1 VEILLQDLRYG
12 VKALLKT
19 PLFTTIAI
27 ATVAL
32 GIGANT
38 AIFSIVNAVL
48 LRPLPYKDPGRLVSL
63 FEQSENGEVN
73 GVSLPNFL
81 DWRDQNQVFEQM
93 AAYRWQAFNLTS
105 IEDPQL
111 LDGWYVSSDFFP
123 VLGVNPILGRTFLP
137 EEEKADGTR
146 VVLLSYRLW
155 QRQFGGDPNL
165 IGQTVTIN
173 AQDYTVVG
181 IIPHDFRLYGSTGDG
196 PMRPIDLW
204 MPVSLWAYDMMYRGF
219 PSTSVIARLKAG
231 ISLEQARA
239 NMATI
244 ARQLEQQYPKTN
256 TGVGVRVVSLHEA
269 VAKDTRP
276 ALLVLLG
283 AVGFVL
289 LLACA
294 NVTNLLLARAAARHR
309 EVAIRAALGA
319 SRLRIIRQL
328 LTESLLLAMTGGVFG
343 LLLAFWGVHFLSG
356 ILPKNMPRI
365 EEVCV
370 DGRVLGFTLF
380 CSVLTGVVFG
390 LAPALQSSK
399 INLAVALKEG
409 ARNVTPGKGRSRLRS
424 VLVATEVA
432 VSVVLLIGA
441 GLMIKSFLRLRAT
454 DLGFNAKN
462 VLMMNFSLSI
472 TQYRTHA
479 KRSAFYQQMLSR
491 IEVLPGV
498 QAAGAASPP
507 ALPGGGWETPI
518 VVEGRP
524 LTSTE
529 DASTEYS
536 LISYDYFRVL
546 GIPLLKGRYF
556 TERDVEGAPLVAIID
571 DNLEHRLFTPEED
584 PIGTRL
590 KLLDLT
596 DMHTPVSA
604 TIVGVVRHVN
614 DYEINADSKT
624 EMYVPFVQAPMYKF
638 TLVVRTGSNPL
649 SLADA
654 VRREVLQ
661 VDRGQPAY
669 NIRTMEQEADQA
681 MAPERLY
688 VLLFGFFAVAALV
701 LAAAGIYA
709 VIAYSVSQCTHEI
722 GIRMALGAQ
731 KMDVLR
737 LVIRQGMSLTLV
749 GLVIG
754 LGLAFALTRVLSSLL
769 YKVSPTDPFT
779 HISIPLLLSAVALL
793 ACYIPARK
801 ATKVDPIVALRD
813 E

>member
-1 VEILLQDLRYG
+1 MEILVQDLRYG
-12 VKALLKT
+12 GKALLKT
-19 PLFTTIAI
+19 PLFTALAIAI
-27 ATVAL
+27 VAL
-32 GIGANT
+32 GIGLNT
-38 AIFSIVNAVL
+38 AIFSVVNGVL
-48 LRPLPYKDPGRLVSL
+48 LRPLPYQDPGRLVSL
-63 FEQSENGEVN
+63 FEESENGELN

-105 IEDPQL
+105 VEDPQL
-111 LDGWYVSSDFFP
+111 LDGWYVSSNFFP
-123 VLGVNPILGRTFLP
+123 LLGVNPILGGTFLP
-137 EEEKADGTR
+137 EEDKAHGTP

-155 QRQFGGDPNL
+155 QRQFAGDPNL
-165 IGQTVTIN
+165 IGQTITIN
-173 AQDYTVVG
+173 AQDYTVIG
-181 IIPHDFRLYGSTGDG
+181 IIPRDFRLYGPTGDG

-204 MPVSLWAYDMMYRGF
+204 MPVSLWTYDMNYRGF
-219 PSTSVIARLKAG
+219 PSASVIARLKAG
-231 ISLEQARA
+231 VTLEQARA
-239 NMATI
+239 NMAAI

-256 TGVGVRVVSLHEA
+256 TGIGVRMVSFYEA
-269 VAKDTRP
+269 VVKDTRP

-294 NVTNLLLARAAARHR
+294 NVTNLLLARATTRHR
-309 EVAIRAALGA
+309 EVAIRTALGA

-328 LTESLLLAMTGGVFG
+328 LTESVLLAMTGGVFG
-343 LLLAFWGVHFLSG
+343 LLLAFWGVHFLIG

-365 EEVCV
+365 EEVGV
-370 DGRVLGFTLF
+370 DARVLGFTLF
-380 CSVLTGVVFG
+380 CSVLTGVGFG
-390 LAPALQSSK
+390 IAPSLQSSK
-399 INLAVALKEG
+399 LNLAVALKEG
-409 ARNVTPGKGRSRLRS
+409 ARNVTPCKGLSRLRS

-432 VSVVLLIGA
+432 VSVVLLVGA

-462 VLMMNFSLSI
+462 VLMMNFSLPI
-472 TQYRTHA
+472 TQYGTHA
-479 KRSAFYQQMLSR
+479 QRSAFYQQMLSR

-507 ALPGGGWETPI
+507 ALPGGGLETPI
-518 VVEGRP
+518 VVEGRQH
-524 LTSTE
+524 TSTE

-556 TERDVEGAPLVAIID
+556 TVRDAEEAPLVAIID
-571 DNLEHRLFTPEED
+571 DNLEHQLFTHEED
-584 PIGTRL
+584 PIGKRL

-614 DYEINADSKT
+614 DYQINADSKT
-624 EMYVPFVQAPMYKF
+624 LMYVPFVQAPMYKF

-649 SLADA
+649 NLADA

-669 NIRTMEQEADQA
+669 NIRTMEQEADQLV
-681 MAPERLY
+681 APERLY
-688 VLLFGFFAVAALV
+688 MRLFCFLGVAALL
-701 LAAAGIYA
+701 LAGAGIYA
-709 VIAYSVSQCTHEI
+709 VIAYSDSQRTHEI

-731 KMDVLR
+731 RIDVLR
-737 LVIRQGMSLTLV
+737 LIIRQGMSPTVV

-754 LGLAFALTRVLSSLL
+754 LGLAFGLTRVLSSLL
-769 YKVSPTDPFT
+769 HKVSPTDLFT
-779 HISIPLLLSAVALL
+779 HVSIPLLLTAVAFL
-793 ACYIPARK
+793 ACYVPARK
-801 ATKVDPIVALRD
+801 AIKVDPMVALRD

>member
-1 VEILLQDLRYG
+1 MELLLQDLRYG
-12 VKALLKT
+12 GKALLKT
-19 PLFTTIAI
+19 PLFTALAIAI
-27 ATVAL
+27 VAL

-38 AIFSIVNAVL
+38 AIFSVVNGIL
-48 LRPLPYKDPGRLVSL
+48 LRPLPYRDPGRLVSL
-63 FEQSENGEVN
+63 FEESQNGEVN
-73 GVSLPNFL
+73 SVSLPNFL

-123 VLGVNPILGRTFLP
+123 LLGVNPILGRTFSP
-137 EEEKADGTR
+137 EEDKGDGTR
-146 VVLLSYRLW
+146 AVLLSSRLW

-165 IGQTVTIN
+165 IGQTITIN

-181 IIPHDFRLYGSTGDG
+181 IIPRDFRLYGAT
-196 PMRPIDLW
+196 IDLW
-204 MPVSLWAYDMMYRGF
+204 MPVSLWTYDMLYRGF
-219 PSTSVIARLKAG
+219 PSTNVIARLEAG
-231 ISLEQARA
+231 VTLEQARA

-244 ARQLEQQYPKTN
+244 AGQLEQQYPKTN
-256 TGVGVRVVSLHEA
+256 TGVGVRVVSLHED
-269 VAKDTRP
+269 VVKDTRP

-289 LLACA
+289 LLACF
-294 NVTNLLLARAAARHR
+294 NITNLLLARAAARHR
-309 EVAIRAALGA
+309 EVAIRTALGA

-328 LTESLLLAMTGGVFG
+328 ITESVLLAMMGGVFG
-343 LLLAFWGVHFLSG
+343 LLLAFWGVHFLIR

-365 EEVCV
+365 EEVSV

-409 ARNVTPGKGRSRLRS
+409 TRNVTPGKGRNRLSS

-441 GLMIKSFLRLRAT
+441 GLMIKSFLRLRAN
-454 DLGFNAKN
+454 DLGFNPKN
-462 VLMMNFSLSI
+462 VLMMNFSLPI
-472 TQYRTHA
+472 TQYRTHGQ
-479 KRSAFYQQMLSR
+479 RSAFYQQMLSR

-507 ALPGGGWETPI
+507 ALPGKGLETPI
-518 VVEGRP
+518 VVEGRQH
-524 LTSTE
+524 TSTE

-536 LISYDYFRVL
+536 LISYDYFRAL

-556 TERDVEGAPLVAIID
+556 TELDVEGAPLVAIID
-571 DNLEHRLFTPEED
+571 DNLKHRLFTPEED
-584 PIGTRL
+584 PIGRRL

-604 TIVGVVRHVN
+604 TIVGVVGHVN

-624 EMYVPFVQAPMYKF
+624 QMYVPFVQAPMYKF
-638 TLVVRTGSNPL
+638 TLVVRTGSNAL

-681 MAPERLY
+681 IAPERMY
-688 VLLFGFFAVAALV
+688 VVLFGFFAVAALV

-709 VIAYSVSQCTHEI
+709 VIDYSVSQRTHEI
-722 GIRMALGAQ
+722 GIRMAVGAQ
-731 KMDVLR
+731 KMDVFR
-737 LVIRQGMSLTLV
+737 LVIWQCMSLTLV

-754 LGLAFALTRVLSSLL
+754 LGLAFALTRVLASLL
-769 YKVSPTDPFT
+769 YKVSPNDLFT
-779 HISIPLLLSAVALL
+779 HVSIPLLLTAVALL
-793 ACYIPARK
+793 ACYVPAWK